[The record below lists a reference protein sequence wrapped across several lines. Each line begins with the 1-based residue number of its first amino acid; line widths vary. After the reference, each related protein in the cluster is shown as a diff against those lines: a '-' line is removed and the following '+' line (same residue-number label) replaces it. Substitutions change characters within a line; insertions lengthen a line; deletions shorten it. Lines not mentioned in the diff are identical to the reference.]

1 MKLYSELFA
10 ITNSIIHLVLAT
22 RLTASSLSVLT
33 TDTNTPVV
41 TNTSVGTNLLQSLE
55 VITKLDIEVVGE
67 LLRVLAVLDVLLPV
81 KEPVWDSV
89 LTWVL
94 HDGDELLDFI
104 FSQFTGSL
112 VQVDFS
118 HLAAQVGVP
127 PTDTLNGSEGKHDLP
142 LTLKVRVHNTK
153 NVLERLRHNH
163 RHLFFLFF
171 TGRGGRG
178 NWLVRC
184 ARVQ

>member
-1 MKLYSELFA
+1 MPARNTSLWSL
-10 ITNSIIHLVLAT
+10 LLARDT
-22 RLTASSLSVLT
+22 HGLSTAAGGASVLT

-104 FSQFTGSL
+104 FSL
-112 VQVDFS
+112 
-118 HLAAQVGVP
+118 
-127 PTDTLNGSEGKHDLP
+127 
-142 LTLKVRVHNTK
+142 
-153 NVLERLRHNH
+153 
-163 RHLFFLFF
+163 
-171 TGRGGRG
+171 
-178 NWLVRC
+178 
-184 ARVQ
+184 